1 MENLGLGK
9 VLLVEDDEKLA
20 GLIAHFLSQ
29 HGFEVRV
36 VHRGDEALAPTVR
49 GSLAFGQLAID
60 RSCRG
65 VSLGDEKIDL
75 TTMEFE
81 LLWLLASSAGKIL
94 SRDDILNRM
103 RGIAFDGLNRSVDV
117 YISKLRNKLND
128 NPREPVCIKTIWG
141 KGYLPSPMLR
151 LFLRLYIILALG
163 LAGAIWLVNYTF
175 DELLPEANE
184 TYNREAMRGPA
195 YGLVEQLRPL
205 PAGVAR
211 EARLAELQQHYG
223 LRLALIARD
232 AAALTSRE
240 QQLLTDGKLVVRG
253 DFMEFITEI
262 DGGAQLLQIKLPVE
276 PRWLYL
282 WAYSLLGLC
291 LAIVLYFWV
300 RPHWRDLEHIR
311 LAAQRFGDNDL
322 GSRILLPRRSSV
334 RELAG
339 HFNQMAERIE
349 HLIANQ
355 RELTNAVSHELR
367 TPIAR
372 LSFELDQ
379 LKQEAD
385 PRQSRALIGDMYADL
400 GELED
405 MVSELLTYA
414 SLERGATQVTRE
426 NIEAHSWLDSVI
438 GSVALEAEAEGVQ
451 LSLGTCEVDF
461 IQIEPRFMARAV
473 INLLR
478 NAIRYAEHRVEVS
491 LVKFGSGYEV
501 RVCDDGPGVPE
512 DGREKIFQPFMR
524 LDASRDRRTG
534 GFGLGLALVQ
544 RVSQWHGGQVQVL
557 DSQWGGA

>member
-1 MENLGLGK
+1 M
-9 VLLVEDDEKLA
+9 
-20 GLIAHFLSQ
+20 
-29 HGFEVRV
+29 
-36 VHRGDEALAPTVR
+36 
-49 GSLAFGQLAID
+49 
-60 RSCRG
+60 
-65 VSLGDEKIDL
+65 
-75 TTMEFE
+75 M
-81 LLWLLASSAGKIL
+81 
-94 SRDDILNRM
+94 
-103 RGIAFDGLNRSVDV
+103 
-117 YISKLRNKLND
+117 
-128 NPREPVCIKTIWG
+128 
-141 KGYLPSPMLR
+141 R
-151 LFLRLYIILALG
+151 LFLRLYVILALG

-175 DELLPEANE
+175 DELLPDANE
-184 TYNREAMRGPA
+184 TYSREILRGPA

-205 PAGVAR
+205 LGEAR
-211 EARLAELQQHYG
+211 QARLAELQRHYG
-223 LRLALIARD
+223 LHLKLIEKDALAL
-232 AAALTSRE
+232 TERE
-240 QQLLTDGKLVVRG
+240 QKLLTDGSLLVRG
-253 DFMEFITEI
+253 DFSEFITPI
-262 DGGAQLLQIKLPVE
+262 DGGAQLLEIKLPQE
-276 PRWLYL
+276 PKIYL
-282 WAYSLLGLC
+282 WAYVLLGLC

-322 GSRILLPRRSSV
+322 GSRILLPRRSTV

-349 HLIANQ
+349 SLIANQ

-379 LKQEAD
+379 LKQQAD
-385 PRQSRALIGDMYADL
+385 PRQCLALITDMYADL
-400 GELED
+400 GELEE

-414 SLERGATQVTRE
+414 SLERGATQVTQE

-451 LSLGTCEVDF
+451 LSLRTCEVDV

-478 NAIRYAEHRVEVS
+478 NAIRYADRRVEVS

-501 RVCDDGPGVPE
+501 RVCDDGPGIPE
-512 DGREKIFQPFMR
+512 EGRAKIFQPFIR

-544 RVSQWHGGQVQVL
+544 RVCQWHGGQVQVF
-557 DSQWGGA
+557 DSEWGGASFRMSWAYTE